1 MSSEDE
7 MANGEV
13 VSEAGVTVEQDETL
27 NFDQWSVEMGL
38 TRKTTALLRKED
50 LGSLDTLCLLD
61 NSDLLSLDLSV
72 GQRKVLAAAI
82 SKIKAE
88 KQKNVDIS
96 PRVCEPAPPATVTQ
110 SVPKLTHDEI
120 RSSSNDP
127 KNVDI
132 SVIRRQAGQLDA
144 SGKAFDDLLSQSL
157 NIENNQANQSN
168 KPVHV
173 SDPRTVLTIKA
184 TSHKAVH
191 ITQFLTEATKKKR
204 QSRKKTLVLST
215 ADNNVVVQ
223 RDDDHPYSGISVE
236 EWSAANCR
244 LMAYLMRSGSLKSA
258 DVEYYLSYTTQIY
271 DFASKYDWESLL
283 DFDYQYR
290 ERQAEH
296 SFVWGAMTTHME
308 LQLLKPKVKFHSYRD
323 QGFWS
328 NQKNKNSSKGSVYK
342 NSNEPCRLYKSRN
355 GNCPFGQQC
364 KFSHDLGSDV
374 TEDNSKNGK

>member
-7 MANGEV
+7 MAKGEV

-50 LGSLDTLCLLD
+50 LGLLGTLCLLD

-88 KQKNVDIS
+88 KQKNIDIS
-96 PRVCEPAPPATVTQ
+96 PHVCESAPPATVTQ
-110 SVPKLTHDEI
+110 SVPKPTHDEI
-120 RSSSNDP
+120 RSSSHDP

-144 SGKAFDDLLSQSL
+144 SGKTFDDLLSQSL
-157 NIENNQANQSN
+157 NIENNPVNQSN

-204 QSRKKTLVLST
+204 QSRKKDFS
-215 ADNNVVVQ
+215 VV
-223 RDDDHPYSGISVE
+223 Y
-236 EWSAANCR
+236 C
-244 LMAYLMRSGSLKSA
+244 
-258 DVEYYLSYTTQIY
+258 
-271 DFASKYDWESLL
+271 
-283 DFDYQYR
+283 
-290 ERQAEH
+290 
-296 SFVWGAMTTHME
+296 
-308 LQLLKPKVKFHSYRD
+308 
-323 QGFWS
+323 
-328 NQKNKNSSKGSVYK
+328 
-342 NSNEPCRLYKSRN
+342 
-355 GNCPFGQQC
+355 
-364 KFSHDLGSDV
+364 
-374 TEDNSKNGK
+374 